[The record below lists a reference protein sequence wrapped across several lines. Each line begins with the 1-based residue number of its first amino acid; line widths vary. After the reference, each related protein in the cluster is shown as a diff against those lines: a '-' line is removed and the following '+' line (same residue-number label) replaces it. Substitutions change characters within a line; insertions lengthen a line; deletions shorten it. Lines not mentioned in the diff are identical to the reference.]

1 MKTICKN
8 IGYLIA
14 IFSLFCGCEVLNQSE
29 DKDTMLSDC
38 FSEEIS
44 VRSPMASKQIN
55 TISLSQNQK
64 NLVRGYS
71 DFAFDLLDSL
81 YVSEDKKSSFVISPL
96 SIYMDLAMAAN
107 GTSGKARDEI
117 LKAFKLDEG
126 VSQLNSFCRTIIEGL
141 PAVDLSSTV
150 KMANA
155 IIVDSYYP
163 VQESFQKE
171 MEDVF
176 YGVAE
181 SLPFKEWDRVTS
193 RINNWVNDCTEG
205 LIPTM
210 LDRYD
215 EASFAYLLNAMYFKA
230 DMVYPFDPKS
240 TVDRTF
246 HSSEGDFSIPFM
258 AGEFEIRYES
268 NEVYSAISLPLG
280 NSKFCLSVYLPQAER
295 DIAEVIPRI
304 KESSGFS
311 SDTKDV
317 IVVMPKFKTRSAMDV
332 KPALKKMGVSY
343 IFGPCDFQ
351 NMLEYSLPL
360 MIGSVLHKA
369 TISVNEKGIEAA
381 AATNSSIWGS
391 STLDDRTTYYFTAD
405 HPFVYLIQER
415 TSGVVLFSGVF
426 TGK

>member
-1 MKTICKN
+1 
-8 IGYLIA
+8 
-14 IFSLFCGCEVLNQSE
+14 
-29 DKDTMLSDC
+29 
-38 FSEEIS
+38 
-44 VRSPMASKQIN
+44 
-55 TISLSQNQK
+55 
-64 NLVRGYS
+64 
-71 DFAFDLLDSL
+71 
-81 YVSEDKKSSFVISPL
+81 
-96 SIYMDLAMAAN
+96 
-107 GTSGKARDEI
+107 
-117 LKAFKLDEG
+117 
-126 VSQLNSFCRTIIEGL
+126 
-141 PAVDLSSTV
+141 
-150 KMANA
+150 
-155 IIVDSYYP
+155 
-163 VQESFQKE
+163 
-171 MEDVF
+171 
-176 YGVAE
+176 
-181 SLPFKEWDRVTS
+181 
-193 RINNWVNDCTEG
+193 
-205 LIPTM
+205 
-210 LDRYD
+210 
-215 EASFAYLLNAMYFKA
+215 MYFKA

-405 HPFVYLIQER
+405 HPFVYLIQEK